1 VTRPGDWSPLRGS
14 DPTPGSPDVV
24 AEQARR
30 SGDVAAELRAQV
42 SRLRRIGADQE
53 LRGEYADRLR
63 ESAEELVGDLQQ
75 IERRYA
81 RVATALHR
89 WEPQL
94 REGQESADRIRLRAR
109 ALDDERRALHRQAGT
124 VGHRELPDDPTPA
137 QQTAFEA
144 DQAAAERVRRRLEG
158 IDDQLRDL
166 DRELGSV
173 EDRVLADG
181 RAVGSEIR
189 AAVADDIED
198 TTWEDV
204 KGAVVEAWRAVDAR
218 IDMIADG
225 LRLAVEAL
233 QYVALA
239 LAVAALFIP
248 GLNVLVVALTV
259 SLALT
264 QGMLYATGNATFTD
278 LALAGLS
285 LLTLGMGAVGGKLI
299 SRAFTRTRAAAAS
312 RDGARAAGT
321 ARAETR
327 AAREALGRRSG
338 QRLHPAERARVR
350 NQLDQLKAR
359 TSREA
364 DARAAR
370 AEREYLDRPVPRA
383 TRLEDVSDG
392 GWENAG
398 FMNDITRMQREFPHA
413 DVLAAGQGA
422 GTGLRLAQTG
432 QWVGF
437 TNDVGSLAAGQ
448 SQLFP
453 GKPYSHEFE
462 DFKKRWEPLR

>member
-1 VTRPGDWSPLRGS
+1 VSRPADWSPLRGS

-53 LRGEYADRLR
+53 LRGEYAERLR
-63 ESAEELVGDLQQ
+63 ECAAELVGDLQE

-81 RVATALHR
+81 RVAAALQR
-89 WEPQL
+89 WEPLL
-94 REGQESADRIRLRAR
+94 REGQESADRILLRAR
-109 ALDDERRALHRQAGT
+109 ALDEDRRALHRQAGT
-124 VGHRELPDDPTPA
+124 VGQLERPDDPTPA
-137 QQTAFEA
+137 QQTAFDA
-144 DQAAAERVRRRLEG
+144 DQAAADRARRRLED
-158 IDDQLRDL
+158 IDEELRGL
-166 DRELGSV
+166 ERELGTV
-173 EDRVLADG
+173 EDRVRADG

-189 AAVADDIED
+189 DAVADDIED

-204 KGAVVEAWRAVDAR
+204 KGVVVEAWRAVDTF
-218 IDMIADG
+218 IDGIAKG
-225 LRLAVEAL
+225 IRLAVEAL
-233 QYVALA
+233 QLIAMA
-239 LAVAALFIP
+239 LAVVALFVP
-248 GLNVLVVALTV
+248 GLNLLIVALTV
-259 SLALT
+259 GLALT

-285 LLTLGMGAVGGKLI
+285 LLTLGMGALGGRLI
-299 SRAFTRTRAAAAS
+299 SRAFTRTRAAAAP
-312 RDGARAAGT
+312 RAGARAASS

-338 QRLHPAERARVR
+338 QRLQPAERTRVR
-350 NQLDQLKAR
+350 NELDQLKAR

-370 AEREYLDRPVPRA
+370 AEQELRNQPLPPT
-383 TRLEDVSDG
+383 TRTETVLDG
-392 GWENAG
+392 GRQNAG
-398 FMNDITRMQREFPHA
+398 LLNDITEMQRQFPHA
-413 DVLAAGQGA
+413 DVLAAGEGV

-437 TNDVGSLAAGQ
+437 ANDWGSFAAGQ

-453 GKPYSHEFE
+453 DKPYSHEYE
-462 DFKKRWEPLR
+462 DFKKRWEPMR